1 MWNGRV
7 RVALLSVVLIG
18 LAIGLVDSTVR
29 AEARSMAGVKV
40 LAVAPFSDDNL
51 NLRLAA
57 TRLSEILS
65 NDNGG
70 RFQIIGPARVAEEM
84 KRMGIKASDL
94 ISPARTVAVGE
105 RLGAD
110 AVLTGRMTQMSRG
123 GTPAGEARI
132 VIDVRVLEVS
142 SRLKLFEQEI
152 SYSDVS
158 NTMQTAAEG
167 WAREAAAM
175 LTE

>member
-1 MWNGRV
+1 MRNGRV
-7 RVALLSVVLIG
+7 RAAPLVVALIALT
-18 LAIGLVDSTVR
+18 IGLVDGAVW

-57 TRLSEILS
+57 TRLGEILS
-65 NDNGG
+65 NSGG
-70 RFQIIGPARVAEEM
+70 RFQIIEPARVAEEM
-84 KRMGIKASDL
+84 KRMGIRVSDL
-94 ISPARTVAVGE
+94 ISPARTVALGE

-110 AVLTGRMTQMSRG
+110 AVLTGRMVQMSRG
-123 GTPAGEARI
+123 GAPAGEARV

-158 NTMQTAAEG
+158 NAMERAVDG

-175 LTE
+175 LTQ